1 MAQIPSDSP
10 PATALGRVREHVGDV
25 SGCVVVGVDGSA
37 CGRRALRFAA
47 DEARVRQCP
56 LVVVRAWAMTTAPRP
71 AGEPGVVPPLTAYE
85 GAVADAMA
93 AEVRE
98 ELGDEP
104 ACEVRALPVHD
115 SPGDALVEASR
126 SAELVVVGSRG
137 HSAIAGLLLGSVS
150 EHLVHHAHGPV
161 TVVR

>member
-1 MAQIPSDSP
+1 MA
-10 PATALGRVREHVGDV
+10 V
-25 SGCVVVGVDGSA
+25 
-37 CGRRALRFAA
+37 
-47 DEARVRQCP
+47 
-56 LVVVRAWAMTTAPRP
+56 
-71 AGEPGVVPPLTAYE
+71 
-85 GAVADAMA
+85 AMA